1 MNSSKRDFLGLL
13 GVVAIFCIALCVLP
27 MNGFLGVAI
36 LMITVAVGLAV
47 MMRKKKTTVGKK
59 RQKNSKRVKVDS
71 EYDGWLNEENAM
83 KILKEIDSSLESSDL
98 VDAMTEDAKERR
110 LAGKAK
116 SEDYIHAI
124 DKIAGEYNG
133 LRVRITRDGFEIEGS
148 SENE

>member
-1 MNSSKRDFLGLL
+1 
-13 GVVAIFCIALCVLP
+13 
-27 MNGFLGVAI
+27 
-36 LMITVAVGLAV
+36 MITVAAGLAV
-47 MMRKKKTTVGKK
+47 MMRKKKATAGKK
-59 RQKNSKRVKVDS
+59 HQKTSKRVKVDS

-110 LAGKAK
+110 LAGKVK

-124 DKIAGEYNG
+124 DKIAGEYDG

-148 SENE
+148 SGDE